1 MEMETSS
8 IVLLGVSCAVS
19 FGLGRIFVHFRDKK
33 RKSEQ
38 ERAKE
43 QAAQALRDQPPE
55 AESRNKGKRR
65 RQLQQLEQREQLD
78 QLEKKKPGSR
88 PR

>member
-8 IVLLGVSCAVS
+8 IALLSVSGVVS

-43 QAAQALRDQPPE
+43 RAAQVLRDKPPE
-55 AESRNKGKRR
+55 PESTNKGKRK
-65 RQLQQLEQREQLD
+65 RQLQE
-78 QLEKKKPGSR
+78 LEKKKGNQ

>member
-43 QAAQALRDQPPE
+43 RAAQALREQPPE

-65 RQLQQLEQREQLD
+65 RQLQQLEQREQL
-78 QLEKKKPGSR
+78 EKKPGSR